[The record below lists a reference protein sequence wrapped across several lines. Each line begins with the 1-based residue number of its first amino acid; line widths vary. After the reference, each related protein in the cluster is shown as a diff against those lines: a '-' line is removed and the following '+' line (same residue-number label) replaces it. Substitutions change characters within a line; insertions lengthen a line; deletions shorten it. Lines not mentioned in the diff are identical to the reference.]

1 MEKKKKKRK
10 HARRAAPAQPALP
23 IKMLAKLSPFHFLP
37 SSHSLSAL
45 FPSAFMPYPDREFRR
60 RKHLLAESSHPGQ
73 TSTSRAQISFISDQM
88 HVRNSMCGKRGAAHR
103 EVCVWYFP
111 SIQTGRRRLQACER
125 PMTMHRCVTS
135 LLRAHCSMQRARRR
149 ERLAIVRAGSLN
161 PDEQSFDPWSAAS
174 SCRCRVPCRRGPASC
189 GPARVDG

>member
-1 MEKKKKKRK
+1 MWRK
-10 HARRAAPAQPALP
+10 TRKEQ
-23 IKMLAKLSPFHFLP
+23 LSPPF
-37 SSHSLSAL
+37 SQDASQAL
-45 FPSAFMPYPDREFRR
+45 FPTSSPPRTPSLPHFPPPHSCRFPIVKFEEEK
-60 RKHLLAESSHPGQ
+60 KHLLAESSPLGKPARPGPN
-73 TSTSRAQISFISDQM
+73 FFHSDQT

-111 SIQTGRRRLQACER
+111 SIQTGRRRLQARER

-149 ERLAIVRAGSLN
+149 ESLAIVGAGSLN
-161 PDEQSFDPWSAAS
+161 PDEQSFGPWSAAS
-174 SCRCRVPCRRGPASC
+174 SYRCRVPCRRGPASC